1 MQSLGRFALL
11 LLATSWLG
19 IGAATADEGGKN
31 GELGEAVMLLATP
44 QVSDPV
50 FGQTVLLT
58 APLKEGARIGVI
70 LNRPTEHAMEV
81 LFPTHKVLG
90 KIKDTVYFGGPMLP
104 EVMVA
109 LVRGETDPG
118 QGALRIG
125 SGLYL
130 AISAP
135 LIEKVLKERP
145 QSARC
150 FVGSVIWQPG
160 ELDDQIKDGVWA
172 VVKPDA
178 EMIFGKTPENLWE
191 SLTDKSRQMTA
202 LLLLRQ

>member
-1 MQSLGRFALL
+1 MKSLGRLALL
-11 LLATSWLG
+11 LVATWLAAGSALAQG
-19 IGAATADEGGKN
+19 RGDAPDDAI
-31 GELGEAVMLLATP
+31 MLLATP

-70 LNRPTEHAMEV
+70 LNRPTGHAMEA
-81 LFPTHKVLG
+81 LFPTNQVLG

-109 LVRGETDPG
+109 LVRSQSNPG
-118 QGALRIG
+118 AGALRVG
-125 SGLYL
+125 DGLFL

-135 LIEKVLKERP
+135 LIEKVLKETP
-145 QSARC
+145 HSARC
-150 FVGSVIWQPG
+150 FVGSVIWQAG
-160 ELDDQIKDGVWA
+160 ELDDQISDGVWA
-172 VVKPDA
+172 VVKPDT
-178 EMIFGKTPENLWE
+178 EIIFSKTPESLWE

-202 LLLLRQ
+202 LLSLDQ